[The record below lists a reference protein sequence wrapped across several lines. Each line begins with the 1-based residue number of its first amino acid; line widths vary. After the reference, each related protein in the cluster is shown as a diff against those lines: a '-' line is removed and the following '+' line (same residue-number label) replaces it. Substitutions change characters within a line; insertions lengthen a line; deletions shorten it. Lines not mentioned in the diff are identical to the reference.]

1 MTRHLY
7 ILNIKPLCGYLEAA
21 AKHRRVC
28 LHMVPKCLTQTTT
41 YALRK
46 LEKGFKH
53 TKKWSNTWLPRLMP
67 LIPALIQRSISWQ
80 LLACHDLI
88 HRKDFCSLS
97 QGPWSREASPS
108 HYLWVWATSAS
119 SASVLYNE
127 AGFFFSCRHT
137 HTQKKWFQMFS
148 KDISRQKEKEKNK
161 RKRTLNGLEYA

>member
-127 AGFFFSCRHT
+127 AGFFFHADTHT
-137 HTQKKWFQMFS
+137 HKKNGFRCS
-148 KDISRQKEKEKNK
+148 VKTYPDKKKKKKIKEKE
-161 RKRTLNGLEYA
+161 L